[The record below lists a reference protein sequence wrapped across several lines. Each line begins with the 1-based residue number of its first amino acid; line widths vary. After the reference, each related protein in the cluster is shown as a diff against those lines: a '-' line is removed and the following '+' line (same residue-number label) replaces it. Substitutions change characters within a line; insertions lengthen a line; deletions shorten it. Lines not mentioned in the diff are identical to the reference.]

1 MLKNLSLCDLDK
13 GSITVKIKIEGEKR
27 IYIIYIIPA
36 KRSYPCLI
44 IVQFSVV
51 VLRDIKGCNF
61 KKFSC
66 AGPSGGN
73 VGRVNNPA
81 QFCDPVVLVVI
92 EIRVVVSSFGG
103 WRAPFGGVWVASVG
117 LFV

>member
-13 GSITVKIKIEGEKR
+13 GSITVKVKIEGEKR

-36 KRSYPCLI
+36 KRSYPMSNYSS
-44 IVQFSVV
+44 VVV
-51 VLRDIKGCNF
+51 VLRDIKGCNL

-73 VGRVNNPA
+73 VGRGNNPA

-103 WRAPFGGVWVASVG
+103 WRAPFGGVCVASVG